1 MSNLSNDDFK
11 FTDLMGSILIAS
23 FLGMLL
29 SHNLT
34 FSLTDSN
41 LRDGSL
47 MIQSRPLITVEALN
61 TITSDNT
68 ISIVGTGSSMTFK
81 GLDGKC
87 VSENMSYEAN
97 VYNIAQLNS
106 YPWNDMIHIPRLVNS
121 NPDVVL
127 IEIGPNLLK
136 NLSSQK
142 AIENSKFRYRIDT
155 SQQDSSD
162 IGGWIELIHP
172 KLENFVATNDI
183 DRIKLRQEYVT
194 QSIEEKLNRFIFNES
209 NARNEWTYGWTPH
222 PESEDWIEY
231 LQTPS
236 FPPDRYGF
244 EGMDTIERLQYNETK
259 MDDSAGYKPE
269 KDSYGYLALEY
280 EISTLVENGISI
292 IIIGLPHH
300 PSSIDS
306 VPHAQWDSVNQTMN
320 DFSQMK
326 GVTVFNQIWEPGWI
340 DEHFYDRNHLDDE
353 GRVEFC
359 NRLAPVIDE
368 VLSGRGY
375 GGSL

>member
-1 MSNLSNDDFK
+1 MNQLNMNEFHFS
-11 FTDLMGSILIAS
+11 DLLKSIFIAC

-34 FSLTDSN
+34 FAMTDSN
-41 LRDGSL
+41 LRNSSL

-61 TITSDNT
+61 TIAFDDT

-87 VSENMSYEAN
+87 LSEKMTNQAN

-127 IEIGPNLLK
+127 IEIGPNLLVDL
-136 NLSSQK
+136 NSQK
-142 AIENSKFRYRIDT
+142 AIENAKFRYKIDT

-162 IGGWIELIHP
+162 IGGWLDLIHP
-172 KLENFVATNDI
+172 ELENFVATNNI
-183 DRIKLRQEYVT
+183 DRMKLRQEYVT
-194 QSIEEKLNRFIFNES
+194 SSLEEELNRFILDES
-209 NARNEWTYGWTPH
+209 NAREQWVYGWTPH

-244 EGMDTIERLQYNETK
+244 EGMNTTERLQYNESK
-259 MDDSAGYKPE
+259 MDDSAGYSPQI
-269 KDSYGYLALEY
+269 DSYGYLALEY
-280 EISTLVENGISI
+280 EITTLVENGISV

-300 PSSIDS
+300 PLSIDF
-306 VPHAQWDSVNQTMN
+306 VPQGKWDSVNQTMS
-320 DFSQMK
+320 DFSQMQ

-340 DEHFYDRNHLDDE
+340 DDHFYDRNHLDDE
-353 GRVEFC
+353 GRIEFC
-359 NRLAPVIDE
+359 NRLSPVIDE
-368 VLSGRGY
+368 VLSGRD
-375 GGSL
+375 